1 MDINAN
7 LAGKVVLVT
16 GGSRGL
22 GRVIATEFAAAG
34 CDVVVASRK
43 LPACEEVATDLQRS
57 FGRRAVGIACHVG
70 VWSDCERLVSEVYRV
85 FGRFDVL
92 INNAGVS
99 PAYDRSIDTLSE
111 ELFDKIIA
119 VNLKGPFRLCALA
132 GSRMAAHGGG
142 AIVNI
147 SSSAASHP
155 EAAAIPYSAAKAGVN
170 AMTKALA
177 ALFGPTVRVNC
188 IQPWGIATDMSRHIM
203 PDAIAV
209 LARDHA
215 IKRFA
220 RPEEIARAA
229 VFLASE
235 ASSFTTGT
243 ILRVDGGMPG

>member
-1 MDINAN
+1 MNMNSN

-22 GRVIATEFAAAG
+22 GRVIASEFAAAG

-70 VWSDCERLVSEVYRV
+70 VWSDCERLVSEVYQI

-99 PAYDRSIDTLSE
+99 PAYDSVETLSE

-132 GSRMAAHGGG
+132 GSRMVAHGGG

-147 SSSAASHP
+147 GSSAASHP
-155 EAAAIPYSAAKAGVN
+155 EVNAIPYSAAKAGVN

-188 IQPWGIATDMSRHIM
+188 IQPWGIATDMSRHVM

-209 LARDHA
+209 LAGSHA

-220 RPEEIARAA
+220 RPEEVARAA
-229 VFLASE
+229 LFLASE
-235 ASSFTTGT
+235 ASSFTTGA
-243 ILRVDGGMPG
+243 ILRVDGGLPG

>member
-1 MDINAN
+1 MDIDAN

-22 GRVIATEFAAAG
+22 GRVIAAEFASAG
-34 CDVVVASRK
+34 CDVVVASRR
-43 LPACEEVATDLQRS
+43 LPACEEVATHLERS

-70 VWSDCERLVSEVYRV
+70 VWNDCERLVSEVYRV
-85 FGRFDVL
+85 FGRLDVL

-99 PAYDRSIDTLSE
+99 PAYDRIETLSE

-155 EAAAIPYSAAKAGVN
+155 EATAIPYSAAKAGVN
-170 AMTKALA
+170 CMTKALA
-177 ALFGPTVRVNC
+177 ALLAPTVRVNC
-188 IQPWGIATDMSRHIM
+188 VQPWGIATDMSRHIP

-215 IKRFA
+215 IKRLA
-220 RPEEIARAA
+220 RPEEIAKAA

-235 ASSFTTGT
+235 ASSFTTGS

>member
-7 LAGKVVLVT
+7 LACKVVLVT

-43 LPACEEVATDLQRS
+43 LEACENVATDLQRS
-57 FGRRAVGIACHVG
+57 FGRRALGVACHVG
-70 VWSDCERLVSEVYRV
+70 VWKDCERLVSEVYRV

-99 PAYDRSIDTLSE
+99 PAYDSIETLSE

-132 GSRMAAHGGG
+132 GSRMVAHGGG

-147 SSSAASHP
+147 GSSAASHP
-155 EAAAIPYSAAKAGVN
+155 EVTAIPYSAAKAGVN

-188 IQPWGIATDMSRHIM
+188 IQPGGIDTDMSRHIS
-203 PDAIAV
+203 PDAV
-209 LARDHA
+209 VELTRDHA

-220 RPEEIARAA
+220 RPEEIAKAA
-229 VFLASE
+229 VFLA
-235 ASSFTTGT
+235 
-243 ILRVDGGMPG
+243 

>member
-70 VWSDCERLVSEVYRV
+70 VWSDCERLVSEVYRL

-99 PAYDRSIDTLSE
+99 PAYDGNIETLSE

-132 GSRMAAHGGG
+132 GSRMAAQGGG

-155 EAAAIPYSAAKAGVN
+155 ETAAIPYSAAKAGVN

-209 LARDHA
+209 LSRDHA

-243 ILRVDGGMPG
+243 ILRVDGGMRG

>member
-1 MDINAN
+1 MDIDAN

-22 GRVIATEFAAAG
+22 GRVIATEFASAG
-34 CDVVVASRK
+34 CDVVVASRR
-43 LPACEEVATDLQRS
+43 LPACEEVATDLERS

-70 VWSDCERLVSEVYRV
+70 VWNDCERLVAEVYRV
-85 FGRFDVL
+85 FGRLDVL

-99 PAYDRSIDTLSE
+99 PAYDSIETLSE

-155 EAAAIPYSAAKAGVN
+155 EATAIPYSAAKAGVN
-170 AMTKALA
+170 CMTKALA

-188 IQPWGIATDMSRHIM
+188 VQPWGIATDMSRHI
-203 PDAIAV
+203 PSDAIAT

-220 RPEEIARAA
+220 RPEEIAKAA
-229 VFLASE
+229 MFLASE
-235 ASSFTTGT
+235 ASSFTTGS